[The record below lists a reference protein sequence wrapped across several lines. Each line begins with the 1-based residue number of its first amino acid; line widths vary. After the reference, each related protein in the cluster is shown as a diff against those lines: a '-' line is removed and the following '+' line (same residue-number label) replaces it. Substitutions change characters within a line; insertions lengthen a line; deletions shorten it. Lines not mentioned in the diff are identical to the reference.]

1 MPTALAVFFCLSVFF
16 CWGGESEPLALGF
29 PMVIGIGLL
38 SVATKALPLEI
49 AYAVWTGLGT
59 LFTATSVLLS
69 SGKAE
74 TGKESFVYH

>member
-1 MPTALAVFFCLSVFF
+1 
-16 CWGGESEPLALGF
+16 
-29 PMVIGIGLL
+29 MVIGIGLL